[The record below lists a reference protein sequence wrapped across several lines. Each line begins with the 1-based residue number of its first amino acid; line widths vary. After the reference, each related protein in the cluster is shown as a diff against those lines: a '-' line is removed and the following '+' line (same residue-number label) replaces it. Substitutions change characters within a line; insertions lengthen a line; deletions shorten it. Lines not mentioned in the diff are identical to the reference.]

1 MPIHIETQEIRVF
14 KAICDHQGFQ
24 RAADKLF
31 ISQSAVSQTIL
42 GLEKKLDSRLL
53 QRNPLKLTEAGARLL
68 DYAHMVLSEEDHVLT
83 DINNIKHGI
92 SSTLSL
98 AISGTAKELYAD
110 QLLAAFLEASPLTR
124 IKLSVMPSR
133 QIISAVSSDL
143 WELGFGP
150 FQQVMPA
157 TIEIMPLFEDQR
169 TLMVSRENAARLKA
183 GDKIGVSKLPLIV
196 SHLDEPDMRPA
207 IDKLR
212 NHFGNIWEISD
223 TSLRIKL
230 VARGLGMAYLDE
242 ALVARHENSGELQAV
257 EFARVSRIPLQ
268 FGLFYP
274 RGQMLSSGALR
285 FIELCKQFNFDR
297 TQGS

>member
-24 RAADKLF
+24 KAADKLF
-31 ISQSAVSQTIL
+31 ITQSAVSQTIS

-53 QRNPLKLTEAGARLL
+53 QRNPLKLTETGSRLL

-83 DINNIKHGI
+83 DIGHIKHGI

-98 AISGTAKELYAD
+98 AISGTANKLHGD
-110 QLLAAFLEASPLTR
+110 QLLAAFLERSPLTR
-124 IKLSVMPSR
+124 IKLNVMPSR
-133 QIISAVSSDL
+133 QIISAVSGNF

-157 TIEIMPLFEDQR
+157 SIETMPLFQDQR
-169 TLMVSRENAARLKA
+169 TLMMSQGNAARLKA
-183 GDKIGVSKLPLIV
+183 GDKAELSNLPLIV

-212 NHFGNIWEISD
+212 NHFGNIWEVND
-223 TSLRIKL
+223 MSLRIKL

-242 ALVARHENSGELQAV
+242 SLVARHGNGGELQAV

-268 FGLFYP
+268 FGLFYS
-274 RGQMLSSGALR
+274 RGQVLSRGAVN
-285 FIELCKQFNFDR
+285 FIEICKQFSF
-297 TQGS
+297 

>member
-1 MPIHIETQEIRVF
+1 MPIHIDTQEIRVF

-24 RAADKLF
+24 KAADKLF
-31 ISQSAVSQTIL
+31 ITQSAVSQTIS

-53 QRNPLKLTEAGARLL
+53 QRNPLKLTETGARLL

-83 DINNIKHGI
+83 DISHIKHGI

-98 AISGTAKELYAD
+98 AISGTANKLYGD
-110 QLLAAFLEASPLTR
+110 QLLAAFLERSPLTR
-124 IKLSVMPSR
+124 IKLNVMPSR
-133 QIISAVSSDL
+133 QIISAVSGNL

-157 TIEIMPLFEDQR
+157 SIETMPLFQDQR
-169 TLMVSRENAARLKA
+169 TLMMSQDNAARLKA
-183 GDKIGVSKLPLIV
+183 GEKAELSNLPLIV

-212 NHFGNIWEISD
+212 NHFGNIWEIND
-223 TSLRIKL
+223 MSLRIKL

-242 ALVARHENSGELQAV
+242 SLVARHENGGELQAV

-268 FGLFYP
+268 FGLFYS
-274 RGQMLSSGALR
+274 RGQVLSSGAVN
-285 FIELCKQFNFDR
+285 FIEICKQFSF
-297 TQGS
+297 